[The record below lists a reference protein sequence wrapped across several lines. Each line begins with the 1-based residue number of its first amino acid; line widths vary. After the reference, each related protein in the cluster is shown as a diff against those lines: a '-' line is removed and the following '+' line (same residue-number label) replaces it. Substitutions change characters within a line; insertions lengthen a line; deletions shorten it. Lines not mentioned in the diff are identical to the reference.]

1 MFQIDLPADVNEYV
15 LDIQMQKKVE
25 KGSGFYSKQQAIVFL
40 LRESMES
47 KSFRPKKEKDARSE
61 QT

>member
-40 LRESMES
+40 LRESMET
-47 KSFRPKKEKDARSE
+47 KSFRCKKEKDPRNE